1 MIYSKHRHQ
10 TGRLMTHNHIT
21 PNYPWYNPSRIS
33 TWRSSGE
40 GGAIARALV
49 KNRPLLVAQFR
60 EVSLDEFMPS
70 RDEDD
75 ELVLPVEAEAILS
88 HEAEVVLPQT
98 VEVDV
103 IDTFLKCDNFKI
115 VAQDGDVDTDVTIE
129 VELEDI
135 DDLVTEELAEI
146 YLSQGLIVEAKR
158 IYTKLS
164 LLNSEKSVYFAEL
177 IEKIGEMEVEIK
189 NKK

>member
-1 MIYSKHRHQ
+1 
-10 TGRLMTHNHIT
+10 MTHNHIT

-33 TWRSSGE
+33 AWRTSGE
-40 GGAIARALV
+40 GEAIARALV

-60 EVSLDEFMPS
+60 EVSLEEFIPS
-70 RDEDD
+70 QQLEQDVD
-75 ELVLPVEAEAILS
+75 
-88 HEAEVVLPQT
+88 LPQ
-98 VEVDV
+98 EDDV

-115 VAQDGDVDTDVTIE
+115 VAQVGGEDTDVTIE

-177 IEKIGEMEVEIK
+177 IEKIGELEVEIK